1 MNHLLL
7 LLLAA
12 AGASSSFQEKAGD
25 WDVTAARGTTRE
37 IRFQAAEGTF
47 MSVDVSPDGTWLV
60 FDLLAHIYRLPIEG
74 GEATCLTAASGV
86 ALNFHPTISPDGKT
100 IAFVSDRAGQNNLWI
115 MDADGGNPRPVA
127 LDPNVRVFEPAWTPD
142 GEYIIVRRM
151 ELGDRRRPTESGL
164 WMYHR
169 SGGTGVEL
177 VGKDQ
182 PGASWPSVSPDGAY
196 VYFQANE
203 GPPLPSGYRD
213 PLKGYTQIRRFER
226 ASGKVFPVT
235 AGEAEQQSRSSS
247 GGGYA
252 AEASPDGRHLSF
264 ARRIPDGTISYKG
277 HRYGPRTA
285 LWLRDLESGE
295 ERLLMDPIEVDMAE
309 GMKTT
314 RVLPGYS
321 WSWDGSFLVIS
332 QGGKL
337 RRLDVAT
344 GAVRDIPFSALVDR
358 TISETARARFRV
370 TDGDLNVRFLRWATT
385 NASESTIAFQA
396 VGKIWSVPAT
406 GDTPHRITPESFTA
420 FEYSPAWSPDG
431 TRIAFTTWDVE
442 TGGDL
447 YVAPASGRGTP
458 TKLTAA
464 PGEYLNPVWSPDGSS
479 IVVARGS
486 GATSRHSTWA
496 MNPWYDLVSVPATP
510 TGGEPRPIV
519 RVSGEGFRSQIVRA
533 SFGPDGRLFYPEPG
547 SEKSEAGEVPFTL
560 LVSIRPDGG
569 DRREHMKF
577 PYADEVVVSPDGAH
591 AAFQEGDNVYLTAF
605 PYRGAGKDPIEIDKR
620 KGALPVTQLSRE
632 GGLFPRFVD
641 SHRLEYESA
650 TRHFTYDLASGETK
664 TKEIDLRV
672 PRPIP
677 RGRIALTGARIITPH
692 DGRVVERGT
701 IVVEGARL
709 RCIGDCPTDGVD
721 RIVDVSGKTIIPG
734 FVDMHAHHHREHRGV
749 HPALD
754 FEKAIYL
761 AYGVTT
767 NLDNSM
773 WSENVFP
780 AAELIEAGLM
790 VGPRTF
796 STGDPLYRGD
806 GARQNDLT
814 SYEVTEQNIERLA
827 SWGAVAI
834 KQYLQPRRDQRQWVS
849 DVARKKGLMVTAEG
863 SDLPYDL
870 SMIMDG
876 QTGWEHPL
884 SYMPVYA
891 DATKFFGLAGATYS
905 PTFIVGGPGPWNEE
919 YFFQKSDV
927 WRDEKQRDWLPWRQ
941 LIPHT
946 RRRVLRP
953 ETDYSFPLI
962 AQGLADI
969 IKEGG
974 FGAIGSHGQQHG
986 LGPHWEV
993 WMAASALGPMGA
1005 LDVATRHGAHFLGA
1019 EEDLGTLEVGKLAD
1033 LIVLDSNPLDDIEN
1047 TLDMFYVMK
1056 GGVLYEADTLDEVW
1070 PVKRPFGKHYW
1081 VDPDSLQINDKP
1093 LRP

>member
-1 MNHLLL
+1 MKIALLL
-7 LLLAA
+7 FLAA
-12 AGASSSFQEKAGD
+12 GISQEKARDD
-25 WDVTAARGTTRE
+25 WDVTKARGTTRE
-37 IRFQAAEGTF
+37 IRFTASEGTF

-60 FDLLAHIYRLPIEG
+60 FDLLANIYRLPIDG
-74 GEATCLTAASGV
+74 GEATCLTSASGV
-86 ALNFHPTISPDGKT
+86 ALNFHPSIAPDGKH
-100 IAFVSDRAGQNNLWI
+100 IAFVSDRTGQNNLWV
-115 MDADGGNPRPVA
+115 MDADGGNPRAVA

-142 GEYIIVRRM
+142 GEYILVRRM
-151 ELGDRRRPTESGL
+151 EIGDERRPTKTGV
-164 WMYHR
+164 WMYHKD
-169 SGGTGVEL
+169 GGTGVEL

-196 VYFQANE
+196 VYFHANE

-213 PLKGYTQIRRFER
+213 PLKGYTQILRFER
-226 ASGKVFPVT
+226 TTGKVFPVT

-252 AEASPDGRHLSF
+252 AEVSPDGKYLSF

-285 LWLRDLESGE
+285 LWLRDLESGA

-314 RVLPGYS
+314 RILPGYS
-321 WSWDGSFLVIS
+321 WSSDGSFIVIS

-344 GAVRDIPFSALVDR
+344 GEVRNIPFTALVDR

-370 TDGDLNVRFLRWATT
+370 TDDDLHVRFLRWATA
-385 NASESTIAFQA
+385 NASETQIVFQA
-396 VGKIWSVPAT
+396 VGKIWSVSPSA
-406 GDTPHRITPESFTA
+406 GSPRRLTPESFTP

-431 TRIAFTTWDVE
+431 TTVAFTSWDVE
-442 TGGDL
+442 KGGDL
-447 YVAPASGRGTP
+447 YVVAASGGTP
-458 TKLTAA
+458 RKLTVKA
-464 PGEYLNPVWSPDGSS
+464 GEYLNPVWSPDGST

-486 GATSRHSTWA
+486 GATARHSTWA
-496 MNPWYDLVSVPATP
+496 MNPWYDLVSVPAG
-510 TGGEPRPIV
+510 GGEATPLV
-519 RVSGEGFRSQIVRA
+519 RVSGEGFRSQIVRP

-547 SEKSEAGEVPFTL
+547 AEKSDAGDVPFTL
-560 LVSIRPDGG
+560 LVSVRPDGT
-569 DRREHMKF
+569 DRREHLKF
-577 PYADEVVVSPDGAH
+577 PFADEVVASPDGTH
-591 AAFQEGDNVYLTAF
+591 VAFQEGDNVYLTAF
-605 PYRGAGKDPIEIDKR
+605 PYGGAGKDPIEIDKR

-632 GGLFPRFVD
+632 GGLFPRFLD

-650 TRHFTYDLASGETK
+650 TRHFTYDVSSGETR
-664 TKEIDLRV
+664 TTEIDLRV

-677 RGRIALTGARIITPH
+677 KGSIALTGARIITPH
-692 DGRVVERGT
+692 DGRVIEHGT

-709 RCIGDCPTDGVD
+709 RCIGECPVAGVD
-721 RIVDVSGKTIIPG
+721 RTIDVTGKTIIPG
-734 FVDMHAHHHREHRGV
+734 LVDMHAHHHREHRGV

-767 NLDNSM
+767 DLDPSM

-806 GARQNDLT
+806 GARQNELT
-814 SYEVTEQNIERLA
+814 SYEVTEQNIDRLA

-849 DVARKKGLMVTAEG
+849 DIARKKGLMVTAEG
-863 SDLPYDL
+863 SDLPYNL

-884 SYMPVYA
+884 SYMPVYG
-891 DATKFFGLAGATYS
+891 DAAKFFGLAGAVYS

-919 YFFQKSDV
+919 YFFQQSDV
-927 WRDEKQRDWLPWRQ
+927 WKDEKQRDWLPWRQ
-941 LIPHT
+941 LIPHS
-946 RRRVLRP
+946 RRRMLRP

-974 FGAIGSHGQQHG
+974 WGAIGSHGQQHG

-1019 EEDLGTLEVGKLAD
+1019 EQDIGTLEVGKLAD
-1033 LIVLDSNPLDDIEN
+1033 LIVLGSNPLDDIEN
-1047 TLDMFYVMK
+1047 TLDMVYVMK
-1056 GGVLYEADTLDEVW
+1056 GGILYEADTLDEVW
-1070 PVKRPFGKHYW
+1070 PDKRPFGKHFW
-1081 VDPDSLQINDKP
+1081 VDPESLQINDKP
-1093 LRP
+1093 IRPQ

>member
-1 MNHLLL
+1 MKTAFLLF
-7 LLLAA
+7 LAA
-12 AGASSSFQEKAGD
+12 GLLQETD
-25 WDVTAARGTTRE
+25 PEWNVTAARGTTRD
-37 IRFQAAEGTF
+37 IRFTVSEGTF

-60 FDLLAHIYRLPIEG
+60 FDLLAHIYRLPIVG
-74 GEATCLTAASGV
+74 GDATCLTAASGV
-86 ALNFHPTISPDGKT
+86 ALNFHPSISPDGRH

-115 MDADGGNPRPVA
+115 MDADGANPRSVA
-127 LDPNVRVFEPAWTPD
+127 LDPNVRVFEPTWTPD
-142 GEYIIVRRM
+142 GEYILVRRM
-151 ELGDRRRPTESGL
+151 ELGDERRPTKTGL
-164 WMYHR
+164 WMYHKD
-169 SGGTGVEL
+169 GGTGVEL

-182 PGASWPSVSPDGAY
+182 PGASWPSVSPDGAF
-196 VYFQANE
+196 VYFHAGE

-226 ASGKVFPVT
+226 ATGKVFPVT

-252 AEASPDGRHLSF
+252 AEASPDGKYLSF

-285 LWLRDLESGE
+285 LFLRDLESGA

-321 WSWDGSFLVIS
+321 WSPDGTFLVIS

-337 RRLDVAT
+337 RRLDVAS
-344 GAVRDIPFSALVDR
+344 GEARDIPFTALVDR
-358 TISETARARFRV
+358 TISETTRARFRV
-370 TDGDLNVRFLRWATT
+370 SDGDLKVRFLRWATT
-385 NASESTIAFQA
+385 NAVESQVVFQA
-396 VGKIWSVPAT
+396 VGKIWSASPSGGA
-406 GDTPHRITPESFTA
+406 PRRLTPETFTA

-431 TRIAFTTWDVE
+431 SRVAFTTWDVE
-442 TGGDL
+442 KGGDL
-447 YVAPASGRGTP
+447 YVVPASGGAP
-458 TKLTAA
+458 TRLTEAA
-464 PGEYLNPVWSPDGSS
+464 GEYLNPVWSPDGTS

-486 GATSRHSTWA
+486 GATARHSTWA
-496 MNPWYDLVSVPATP
+496 MNPWYDLVSVPSA
-510 TGGEPRPIV
+510 GGEAAPIV

-547 SEKSEAGEVPFTL
+547 SEKGEAGEIPFTL

-569 DRREHMKF
+569 DRREHLKF
-577 PYADEVVVSPDGAH
+577 PYADEIVASPDGAH
-591 AAFQEGDNVYLTAF
+591 VAFQEGDNVYLVAF
-605 PYRGAGKDPIEIDKR
+605 PYGGAGKDPIEIDKR

-641 SHRLEYESA
+641 SHRLEYGSS
-650 TRHFTYDLASGETK
+650 TRHFVYDLASGET
-664 TKEIDLRV
+664 TTTEIDLRV

-677 RGRIALTGARIITPH
+677 KGSIALTGARIITPH
-692 DGRVVERGT
+692 DGRVVDPGT

-709 RCIGDCPTDGVD
+709 RCIGDCPTAGVD
-721 RIVDVSGKTIIPG
+721 RIVDVTGKTIIPG
-734 FVDMHAHHHREHRGV
+734 LVDMHAHHHRENRGV

-780 AAELIEAGLM
+780 ASELIEAGLM

-806 GARQNDLT
+806 GARQNELT
-814 SYEVTEQNIERLA
+814 SYEVTEQNIARLA

-849 DVARKKGLMVTAEG
+849 DVARRKGLMVTAEG
-863 SDLPYDL
+863 SDLPYNL

-891 DATKFFGLAGATYS
+891 DAAKFFGVAGAVYS

-927 WRDEKQRDWLPWRQ
+927 WKDDKQRAWLPWRQ
-941 LIPHT
+941 LIPHS
-946 RRRVLRP
+946 RRRMLRP

-974 FGAIGSHGQQHG
+974 WGAIGSHGQQHG

-1047 TLDMFYVMK
+1047 TLDMLYVMK
-1056 GGVLYEADTLDEVW
+1056 GGVLYQADSLDEVW
-1070 PVKRPFGKHYW
+1070 PESRPFGKHFW
-1081 VDPDSLQINDKP
+1081 VDPDELPINDKP